1 MISSNPLESCL
12 VRLRSRVV
20 RFRLL
25 CLRSGILFR
34 PSLRTGRRKRLRS
47 RVGCRR
53 RVRRRNVYS
62 RGRITRCRNLDRGRF
77 ASAENEGVRS
87 VRVIQITDAGT
98 VSLRDSKRRICDCR
112 AVGARNGDRNGRGV
126 VTLVNADLRR
136 VAVIRGHAV
145 RLDDVV
151 EAVGRDDPAVLV
163 HGVDE
168 IFEVVFGGDNNRRR
182 RASGHGRAPTEE
194 VLNLRTDRVAGIG
207 DRVDCRTGTT
217 TWNSCMY
224 TQEILRT

>member
-34 PSLRTGRRKRLRS
+34 PSLRSGRRKRLRR
-47 RVGCRR
+47 RVGCSR
-53 RVRRRNVYS
+53 RVCRRNGYRCS
-62 RGRITRCRNLDRGRF
+62 RIARCGDLYGSSF
-77 ASAENEGVRS
+77 SSAENKGVRS
-87 VRVIQITDAGT
+87 VRVVHVADEIPVAF
-98 VSLRDSKRRICDCR
+98 LDSKRRVRNSR
-112 AVGARNGDRNGRGV
+112 AVGARNGKRNGRRIV
-126 VTLVNADLRR
+126 ALVHADLRS
-136 VAVIRGHAV
+136 VAVVRGHAV

-151 EAVGRDDPAVLV
+151 EAVGCDDSAVLV
-163 HGVDE
+163 HGIREVRE
-168 IFEVVFGGDNNRRR
+168 IVFGRDNNRRR

-194 VLNLRTDRVAGIG
+194 VLNLRTDRVAGVRNGI
-207 DRVDCRTGTT
+207 DRRARTT

>member
-1 MISSNPLESCL
+1 MVRGLISSNPCESYL
-12 VRLRSRVV
+12 LRRS
-20 RFRLL
+20 L
-25 CLRSGILFR
+25 CGCRGS
-34 PSLRTGRRKRLRS
+34 RKRLRS
-47 RVGCRR
+47 RIGCRR

-62 RGRITRCRNLDRGRF
+62 RGRIARCGDFYGSRF
-77 ASAENEGVRS
+77 ASAENEGVCS

-98 VSLRDSKRRICDCR
+98 VSLRDSKRRVRDCR
-112 AVGARNGDRNGRGV
+112 AVRTRDGKRNGRRIV
-126 VTLVNADLRR
+126 ALVHADLRS
-136 VAVIRGHAV
+136 VAVVRGHAV

-224 TQEILRT
+224 TQETLLT

>member
-1 MISSNPLESCL
+1 M
-12 VRLRSRVV
+12 LRE
-20 RFRLL
+20 
-25 CLRSGILFR
+25 
-34 PSLRTGRRKRLRS
+34 RKRLRN
-47 RVGCRR
+47 RVGSCRR
-53 RVRRRNVYS
+53 IRRRNVQRR
-62 RGRITRCRNLDRGRF
+62 RGIARCRDLDRSRF
-77 ASAENEGVRS
+77 APAENEGIGP
-87 VRVIQITDAGT
+87 VRVVYVSDAGA
-98 VSLRDSKRRICDCR
+98 VALRDSKRRICDSR
-112 AVGARNGDRNGRGV
+112 AVRTRDGKRNGRRIV
-126 VTLVNADLRR
+126 ALVHADLRS
-136 VAVIRGHAV
+136 VAVVRGHAV

-224 TQEILRT
+224 TQETLLT

>member
-98 VSLRDSKRRICDCR
+98 VSLRDSKRRICDGR
-112 AVGARNGDRNGRGV
+112 AVGARNGECNGRGV
-126 VTLVNADLRR
+126 IALVHADLRR
-136 VAVIRGHAV
+136 VAVIRRNAV
-145 RLDDVV
+145 GLDNVV
-151 EAVGRDDPAVLV
+151 EAVGCDDSAVLV
-163 HGVDE
+163 HGIREVRE
-168 IFEVVFGGDNNRRR
+168 IVFGRDNDCCR
-182 RASGHGRAPTEE
+182 RAPRHGRAPTEQ
-194 VLNLRTDRVAGIG
+194 VLNLRADCVAGVRNGI
-207 DRVDCRTGTT
+207 DRRARTT

>member
-34 PSLRTGRRKRLRS
+34 PSLRSGRRKRLRR
-47 RVGCRR
+47 RVGCSR
-53 RVRRRNVYS
+53 RVCRRNGYRCS
-62 RGRITRCRNLDRGRF
+62 RIARCGDLYGSSF
-77 ASAENEGVRS
+77 SSAENKGVRS
-87 VRVIQITDAGT
+87 VRVVHVADEIPVAF
-98 VSLRDSKRRICDCR
+98 LDSKRRVRNSR
-112 AVGARNGDRNGRGV
+112 AVGARNGERNGRGV
-126 VTLVNADLRR
+126 IAFVHSNLRR
-136 VAVIRGHAV
+136 VAVIRGNTV
-145 RLDDVV
+145 GLDNVV
-151 EAVGRDDPAVLV
+151 EAVGCDDSAVLV

-194 VLNLRTDRVAGIG
+194 VLNLHTDRVAGIG

-224 TQEILRT
+224 TQETLLT